1 MITFIFPVHLLI
13 WIFAQMRRLF
23 VVYSIEMD
31 FLITPCLV
39 CFNDFIISHNL
50 TMLLL
55 FQDLRIA
62 TTVAVVIG
70 LFVICWTPFLLS
82 RPYDFA
88 NVDSLGKQVASVREF
103 GL

>member
-1 MITFIFPVHLLI
+1 MILI
-13 WIFAQMRRLF
+13 
-23 VVYSIEMD
+23 
-31 FLITPCLV
+31 
-39 CFNDFIISHNL
+39 
-50 TMLLL
+50 

-70 LFVICWTPFLLS
+70 LFVICWTPFLRVCGLYSHTVQGSRLS

-88 NVDSLGKQVASVREF
+88 FRLSVDSFGKQVASVREF